1 MPERSDEYVAAD
13 ERSASKI
20 FTDRKR
26 PRIAFW
32 DMYERVRADRDD
44 ELAISFYGIG
54 GEGKTSTLQK
64 LQNEIEEV
72 ECGKPIEAVKQE
84 ILDRRSEP
92 LCSAGALTG
101 PKKVCTIPHA
111 LYDFNDGTE
120 EVAALRRLADTLS
133 QDYGFRFP
141 FFDIAYYKYTYSGEG
156 KDSAAQKAI
165 ERGRSQYL
173 LNHPVVKLCVD
184 AAGLFGHI
192 DFTGI
197 INDVLDLGEKWSSY
211 RSRKKV
217 ESKLSA
223 LYMVSEKEKV
233 AEFALSYFIQD
244 LKTNMQGQEEP
255 TVLFL
260 DTYERLADYGR
271 NGNFPNIQDAWVR
284 QLIDGVPG
292 LLCVIAGRDRIRW
305 EELEGKEGGIW
316 KEALEQH
323 NLEDLSEEDT
333 DHFLTE
339 MGISDRGIQE
349 QVYGITKGVPV
360 YLDLCVERYDA
371 AMQAGQEV
379 TAEDFGQNLVELTKR
394 YLSDIGSPDM
404 VRFLACL
411 QAWTDSDMRGI
422 RKILDQEGMPISFS
436 QSDYDAMKH
445 QSYVRRDGDSY
456 RMHGLICRLFSSHC
470 SPEFLKGVFLA
481 IFRYYD
487 AKMEGTYFVDPTYQS
502 MKSRYRDAIAGALRD
517 ERLMADSGFS
527 SKLLTYLSSFA
538 DTLFDHGDYRDVLEA
553 DRRIYETEVQTLG
566 ANHPDM
572 FRSLSNMAAD
582 YGNLGRYQEALDAER
597 RAYEGR
603 VRALGAN
610 HPDTL
615 ASLRSMATSYVSLGK
630 YQEALDAV
638 QRAYEGQARKLGEDH
653 PDTLASLCI
662 MAASYASLGKYQEAL
677 DMVQRAYEGQARML
691 GEDHPDTL
699 ASLSD
704 MAADYR
710 NMGFYEKALNADRKA
725 YEARLRVL
733 GADHPDTQF
742 SEKAISLDLSKL
754 AE

>member
-1 MPERSDEYVAAD
+1 MPKRRGHVAAD
-13 ERSASKI
+13 ERFASKI
-20 FTDRKR
+20 FTDRKK

-32 DMYERVRADRDD
+32 DIYERVRADRDD
-44 ELAISFYGIG
+44 ALAISFYGIG

-64 LQNEIEEV
+64 LQNEIQEV
-72 ECGKPIEAVKQE
+72 ECGKPIEDVKRE
-84 ILDRRSEP
+84 ILESRSEP
-92 LCSAGALTG
+92 LDSGKAPAGSR
-101 PKKVCTIPHA
+101 KVRIIPHA
-111 LYDFNDGTE
+111 RYDFNDGTE
-120 EVAALRRLADTLS
+120 EVAVLRRLADTLNK
-133 QDYGFRFP
+133 DYGFSFP
-141 FFDIAYYKYTYSGEG
+141 FFDIAYCKFTYGSE
-156 KDSAAQKAI
+156 DSNSTDAQTVKL
-165 ERGRSQYL
+165 ERLRYL
-173 LNHPVVKLCVD
+173 TNHPIMEACLDVAGAIVPYNIPAIIADVVK
-184 AAGLFGHI
+184 
-192 DFTGI
+192 
-197 INDVLDLGEKWSSY
+197 LGEKWASY
-211 RSRKKV
+211 RNGKKV

-223 LYMVSEKEKV
+223 LDGVSEKEEV
-233 AEFALSYFIQD
+233 AKCALSYFIED

-260 DTYERLADYGR
+260 DTYEKLADYGR
-271 NGNFPNIQDAWVR
+271 NGDFSNVQDVWVR
-284 QLIDGVPG
+284 QLIDGGPG

>member
-1 MPERSDEYVAAD
+1 M
-13 ERSASKI
+13 
-20 FTDRKR
+20 
-26 PRIAFW
+26 
-32 DMYERVRADRDD
+32 
-44 ELAISFYGIG
+44 
-54 GEGKTSTLQK
+54 
-64 LQNEIEEV
+64 
-72 ECGKPIEAVKQE
+72 
-84 ILDRRSEP
+84 
-92 LCSAGALTG
+92 
-101 PKKVCTIPHA
+101 
-111 LYDFNDGTE
+111 
-120 EVAALRRLADTLS
+120 
-133 QDYGFRFP
+133 
-141 FFDIAYYKYTYSGEG
+141 
-156 KDSAAQKAI
+156 
-165 ERGRSQYL
+165 
-173 LNHPVVKLCVD
+173 
-184 AAGLFGHI
+184 
-192 DFTGI
+192 
-197 INDVLDLGEKWSSY
+197 
-211 RSRKKV
+211 
-217 ESKLSA
+217 
-223 LYMVSEKEKV
+223 
-233 AEFALSYFIQD
+233 
-244 LKTNMQGQEEP
+244 
-255 TVLFL
+255 
-260 DTYERLADYGR
+260 
-271 NGNFPNIQDAWVR
+271 
-284 QLIDGVPG
+284 
-292 LLCVIAGRDRIRW
+292 
-305 EELEGKEGGIW
+305 
-316 KEALEQH
+316 
-323 NLEDLSEEDT
+323 
-333 DHFLTE
+333 
-339 MGISDRGIQE
+339 
-349 QVYGITKGVPV
+349 
-360 YLDLCVERYDA
+360 ERYDA

-566 ANHPDM
+566 ANHPD
-572 FRSLSNMAAD
+572 
-582 YGNLGRYQEALDAER
+582 
-597 RAYEGR
+597 
-603 VRALGAN
+603 
-610 HPDTL
+610 TL